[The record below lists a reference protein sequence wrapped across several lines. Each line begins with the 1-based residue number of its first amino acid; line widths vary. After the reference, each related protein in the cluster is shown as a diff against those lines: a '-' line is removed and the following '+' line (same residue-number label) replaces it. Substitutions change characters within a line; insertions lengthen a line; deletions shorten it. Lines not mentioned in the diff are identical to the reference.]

1 MSGWMAHKS
10 VLDAHQS
17 FQDFEICRPT
27 PDGGTRD
34 FSISGEPVFD
44 ERGAFKGYRGVG
56 TDITVR
62 KSALRTLELEH
73 AVNRHLTEAE
83 RALAGVQAVIHAI
96 CELHQWDHGRF
107 WQVDDEAGLMRF
119 AALWSKEGGDADALA
134 PALRDVVFQPGQGI
148 AGRVWQSGEPIWV
161 ADASKDPRTAKHT
174 LWRTPLRGTFMFPVK
189 GDGKV
194 LGVITIASEEVRK
207 PDERLRAAAVAIGE
221 QIGQFLLRK
230 RNEEAMRRFRAGMDA
245 SADMVLLIDHRA
257 MRYVDVNETAC
268 RTLGY
273 SREELLAMGPH
284 DLLPAS
290 REELQR
296 AYEKFAAAPSTIH
309 GMKSFYRCKDGST
322 IPF

>member
-1 MSGWMAHKS
+1 VRDEGGRASAAPTIPGGAGIGKRRWELPFLAPDMRGWMAHKV
-10 VLDAHQS
+10 VLDAHQP

-27 PDGGTRD
+27 TDGGMRY
-34 FSISGEPVFD
+34 FSISGEPVVD
-44 ERGAFKGYRGVG
+44 GQGAFRGYRGVG

-73 AVNRHLTEAE
+73 AVNRHLAEAE
-83 RALAGVQAVIHAI
+83 SALAGVQSVIRAI
-96 CELHQWDHGRF
+96 CELHNWDHGRF

-119 AALWSKEGGDADALA
+119 ATLWSKEGGDAGALA

-189 GDGKV
+189 GDGRA
-194 LGVITIASEEVRK
+194 LGVITIASGEIRK
-207 PDERLRAAAVAIGE
+207 PDERLLAAADAIGE

-245 SADMVLLIDHRA
+245 SADMVLLIDPRA
-257 MRYVDVNETAC
+257 MRYIDVNEAATNCSAHT
-268 RTLGY
+268 RSSPRIRAR
-273 SREELLAMGPH
+273 SRA
-284 DLLPAS
+284 
-290 REELQR
+290 
-296 AYEKFAAAPSTIH
+296 
-309 GMKSFYRCKDGST
+309 
-322 IPF
+322 